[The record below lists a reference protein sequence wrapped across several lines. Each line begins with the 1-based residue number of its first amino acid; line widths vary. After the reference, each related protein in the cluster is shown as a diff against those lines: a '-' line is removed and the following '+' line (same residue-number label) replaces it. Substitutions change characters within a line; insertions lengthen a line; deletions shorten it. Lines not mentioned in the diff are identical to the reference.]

1 MDSYADEQGAP
12 QDNYD
17 GKPKHQSGQLRHN
30 PKLTQ
35 TRAGQRDYPPRE
47 RSRSPRPEYRDSA
60 DDRVRDDD
68 MNGRER
74 DDRLANKG
82 LPLARA

>member
-12 QDNYD
+12 QDSYD
-17 GKPKHQSGQLRHN
+17 GKPQRSGQLSRNH
-30 PKLTQ
+30 KLTR

-60 DDRVRDDD
+60 DDRIRDDD

-74 DDRLANKG
+74 DDR
-82 LPLARA
+82 

>member
-12 QDNYD
+12 QDSYD
-17 GKPKHQSGQLRHN
+17 GMSKQKMSNFHSSHN
-30 PKLTQ
+30 LTR
-35 TRAGQRDYPPRE
+35 TRSGQRDYPPRE

-74 DDRLANKG
+74 DDR
-82 LPLARA
+82 